1 MPQDTPTTPI
11 PASVDVLPGYFPTEL
26 AAGLDAALDSATTV
40 ELRRVR
46 PGKGKLVLRSRLTI
60 DGRDVIHGSRTD
72 RSCEDIAAECYAHA
86 EGDADSEC
94 SGNAVYKITLLYAKP
109 PRGIT
114 RGPEHLELRIGHILD
129 APEQAQRFDFCNMLL
144 SDRKELFAQH
154 LALMRT
160 TTTLAA
166 SVAIAVEKLA
176 GAFTELHAKQSEVAS
191 ATEVTAYAK
200 IQAEKDA
207 TRFEAMKSLVS
218 EFAPMIRQQLGLPEA
233 EPVPEIVALARKLA
247 LSMRPD
253 QIAIA
258 KRDIPRLLDATSVK
272 TEEDLMLFVAQ
283 VLQQGA
289 DGKIEPMLRTLDAA
303 QQELFEKIVT
313 WSNARAAAKEQER
326 VASES

>member
-1 MPQDTPTTPI
+1 
-11 PASVDVLPGYFPTEL
+11 
-26 AAGLDAALDSATTV
+26 
-40 ELRRVR
+40 
-46 PGKGKLVLRSRLTI
+46 
-60 DGRDVIHGSRTD
+60 
-72 RSCEDIAAECYAHA
+72 
-86 EGDADSEC
+86 
-94 SGNAVYKITLLYAKP
+94 
-109 PRGIT
+109 
-114 RGPEHLELRIGHILD
+114 
-129 APEQAQRFDFCNMLL
+129 
-144 SDRKELFAQH
+144 
-154 LALMRT
+154 
-160 TTTLAA
+160 
-166 SVAIAVEKLA
+166 
-176 GAFTELHAKQSEVAS
+176 
-191 ATEVTAYAK
+191 
-200 IQAEKDA
+200 
-207 TRFEAMKSLVS
+207 
-218 EFAPMIRQQLGLPEA
+218 MIRQQLGLPEA